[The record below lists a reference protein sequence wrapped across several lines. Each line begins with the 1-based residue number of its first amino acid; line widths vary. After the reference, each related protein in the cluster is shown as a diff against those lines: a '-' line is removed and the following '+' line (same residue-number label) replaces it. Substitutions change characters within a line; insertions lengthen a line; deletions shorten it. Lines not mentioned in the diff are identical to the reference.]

1 MYHNRDISWLEF
13 NRRVLQEAADPAV
26 PLLERVK
33 FISIFSSNMDEFF
46 RVRYPVISFYS
57 TLKNKTLNK
66 ITPPYDKNLVEKV
79 QDIIAQQ
86 LDEFGSIIDTQLLPE
101 LEKQG
106 ILLYYN
112 RPVPD
117 QFTSQIRELFFSR
130 ILSFIQ
136 PFFIDES
143 FHKDFFP
150 ENNKIYFFVLL
161 KKEGNDTLS
170 HAVINIPANKLGRF
184 FKLESDEEVQHIVF
198 LDDIIRDN
206 LNCIFTGFAI
216 HSCYSFKVTRN
227 SELYLNE
234 ETIDKDILKEME
246 KQLEKRDQGSPTR
259 FLHEKGMPLSVQKFL
274 ANSLG
279 LKQEELY
286 EGGRYHNLS
295 DLSTLPVTRKDL
307 EYPLMQQL
315 KPVGLEYCGDIF
327 RQIDEKD
334 ILLHFPYQS
343 YNPVLAF
350 FNQAAIDPDV
360 QSISVTL
367 YRVAAESHIVN
378 ALISAAKNKK
388 RVQVFVELKARFD
401 EANNIKWS
409 KEMEKAGVK
418 IIYSIPKIKVH
429 SKIALVIKK
438 TKEGTKGYGYVGT
451 GNFNEITARFYT
463 DHALLTSG
471 NEVIKDLKHL
481 LTILE
486 QARRPQKDAL
496 AEFSHLLVSQ
506 YNMVA
511 AFEKNIIEQI
521 KRKKKGLPAS
531 IKIKVNN
538 LEDVSMIDLLYKA
551 SKAGVIVQLLV
562 RSICCI
568 TPQKEKLS
576 ENIEVKRIVGR
587 FLEHS
592 RIFIFGESDDSKI
605 YLGSADWMTRNLQQ
619 RIEVCIPV
627 INEKLKADLTAYFDI
642 QWKDKVKA
650 VSLDAKLNP
659 LRINN
664 SEDTHQQSP
673 QQDIYD
679 YLKNQDELDT
689 KRHK

>member
-1 MYHNRDISWLEF
+1 MYHNRDISWLGF
-13 NRRVLQEAADPAV
+13 NHRVLQEAADLSV
-26 PLLERVK
+26 PLMERLK
-33 FISIFSSNMDEFF
+33 FIAIFSSNMDEFF
-46 RVRYPVISFYS
+46 RVRYPVISFYA

-66 ITPPYDKNLVEKV
+66 INPPYDKKLVEKV
-79 QDIIAQQ
+79 QDIVAQQ
-86 LDEFGSIIDTQLLPE
+86 LDEFGNIIDTQLLPG
-101 LEKQG
+101 LEKKG

-112 RPVPD
+112 RPIPD
-117 QFTSQIRELFFSR
+117 QFTSQIRELFFTR

-136 PFFIDES
+136 PVFIDDS
-143 FHKDFFP
+143 FHYEFFP

-161 KKEGNDTLS
+161 KKEGSDTLS

-184 FKLESDEEVQHIVF
+184 FNLESNDENQHIIF

-206 LNCIFTGFAI
+206 LNCIFTGFTI
-216 HSCYSFKVTRN
+216 HACYSFKVTRN

-234 ETIDKDILKEME
+234 ETIDKDIMKEME
-246 KQLEKRDQGSPTR
+246 KQLEKRDLGSPTR

-274 ANSLG
+274 ANSLS

-295 DLSTLPVTRKDL
+295 DLSSLPVSRKDL
-307 EYPLMQQL
+307 EYPALQQL

-334 ILLHFPYQS
+334 LLLHFPYQS

-388 RVQVFVELKARFD
+388 QVQVFVELKARFD

-409 KEMEKAGVK
+409 KEMVKAGVK

-451 GNFNEITARFYT
+451 GNFNETTARFYT
-463 DHALLTSG
+463 DHALFTSRD
-471 NEVIKDLKHL
+471 EAIKDLKHL

-486 QARRPQKDAL
+486 QARRPDKDAT

-511 AFEKNIIEQI
+511 AFEKEIMQQI
-521 KRKKKGLPAS
+521 KRKKKELPAS
-531 IKIKVNN
+531 IKIKINN

-551 SKAGVIVQLLV
+551 GKAGVKVKLLV

-568 TPQKEKLS
+568 VAGQEELS

-592 RIFIFGESDDSKI
+592 RIFIFGEADDSKI
-605 YLGSADWMTRNLQQ
+605 YIGSADWMTRNLQQ

-627 INEKLKADLTAYFDI
+627 TDEKLKAELTDYFDI
-642 QWKDKVKA
+642 QWKDNVKNDSA
-650 VSLDAKLNP
+650 DAGLNQ
-659 LRINN
+659 LSVNN
-664 SEDTHQQSP
+664 LVAPGQQSP
-673 QQDIYD
+673 QQDIYG
-679 YLKNQDELDT
+679 YLKNP
-689 KRHK
+689 R